1 MESLPTC
8 PEGPSW
14 ERCGHLDAL
23 DIHVPLSFAGVLMSR
38 TVEALE
44 TVPVRVLSDQGG
56 ALGEPVQ
63 SVC

>member
-14 ERCGHLDAL
+14 ERCGHLAAL
-23 DIHVPLSFAGVLMSR
+23 DVHVLLSFAGVLMNGAA
-38 TVEALE
+38 EALE
-44 TVPVRVLSDQGG
+44 MVPVRVLSNQGG